1 MDTSDIVSYKTNG
14 LVVYNGKYHN
24 DVIKFGIGVD
34 EACVPL
40 YGRVDQGG
48 ESDSFI
54 LDKMLDKWSKLPY
67 ELYLDKG
74 FERYE
79 RRRELR
85 RKNCQVRMEM
95 KDYANSRKKGPRFV
109 FNEEHKH
116 TRGLIE
122 KVVAW
127 LKAFAILR
135 LNRLRKKSLIRSMF
149 VFCLSYVTFNRL
161 LKL

>member
-1 MDTSDIVSYKTNG
+1 MKRVYRSMEESIREENSILLYWIKCLING
-14 LVVYNGKYHN
+14 VN
-24 DVIKFGIGVD
+24 F
-34 EACVPL
+34 L
-40 YGRVDQGG
+40 YQ
-48 ESDSFI
+48 
-54 LDKMLDKWSKLPY
+54 
-67 ELYLDKG
+67 LYLDKG
-74 FERYE
+74 FERDE

-109 FNEEHKH
+109 FDEEHKH

-149 VFCLSYVTFNRL
+149 FF
-161 LKL
+161 